1 VRTVCPKGVDPA
13 HAINQNKV
21 TSALDYASGL
31 GGSGGRFGGG
41 AGPGRAGRWEMKR
54 SNEPVIWLLFGAGG
68 MLSALVAPVLVL
80 ITGLLV
86 PLGLL
91 SRDVMSYQ
99 RVLAFAQ
106 NPLGKLVLLA
116 VISLFLFHGVHRFV
130 TTLNDYGLR
139 GGHATMA
146 LFVGVAAL
154 LTVVTA
160 GLLLG
165 IGF

>member
-1 VRTVCPKGVDPA
+1 
-13 HAINQNKV
+13 
-21 TSALDYASGL
+21 
-31 GGSGGRFGGG
+31 
-41 AGPGRAGRWEMKR
+41 MKR
-54 SNEPVIWLLFGAGG
+54 SNEPIIWLLFGAGG
-68 MLSALVAPVLVL
+68 MLSSLVAPVLVL

-91 SRDVMSYQ
+91 SEDVMSYQ
-99 RVLAFAQ
+99 RVLAFAP
-106 NPLGKLVLLA
+106 NPLGRLVLLA
-116 VISLFLFHGVHRFV
+116 VIALFLFQGVHRVV

-146 LFVGVAAL
+146 LFVGIATL
-154 LTVVTA
+154 LTLVTA

>member
-1 VRTVCPKGVDPA
+1 
-13 HAINQNKV
+13 
-21 TSALDYASGL
+21 
-31 GGSGGRFGGG
+31 
-41 AGPGRAGRWEMKR
+41 MKR
-54 SNEPVIWLLFGAGG
+54 SNEPIIWLLFGAGG

-91 SRDVMSYQ
+91 SKDVMSYS

-116 VISLFLFHGVHRFV
+116 VIALFLFHGVHRLV

-146 LFVGVAAL
+146 LFVGVATL
-154 LTVVTA
+154 LTVVAA

>member
-1 VRTVCPKGVDPA
+1 
-13 HAINQNKV
+13 
-21 TSALDYASGL
+21 
-31 GGSGGRFGGG
+31 
-41 AGPGRAGRWEMKR
+41 MKR
-54 SNEPVIWLLFGAGG
+54 SNEPIIWLLFGAGD

-91 SRDVMSYQ
+91 SKDVMSYQ
-99 RVLAFAQ
+99 RVLAFAH

-116 VISLFLFHGVHRFV
+116 VIALFLFHGVHRFV

-146 LFVGVAAL
+146 LFVGIATL
-154 LTVVTA
+154 LTLVTA